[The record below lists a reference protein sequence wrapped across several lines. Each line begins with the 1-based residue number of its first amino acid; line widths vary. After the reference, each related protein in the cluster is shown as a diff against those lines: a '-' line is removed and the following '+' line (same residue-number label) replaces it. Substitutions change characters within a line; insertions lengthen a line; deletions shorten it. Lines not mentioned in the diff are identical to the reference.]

1 MEDITINKIAENE
14 NLKKIA
20 SIVEKILNFNEQHKG
35 RGLKTLTPKQ
45 MMQKLPIAVAQVK
58 AANTSE
64 NLLNEIRAKQITK
77 NECNNIINS
86 TKFSNRMDTVFINY

>member
-45 MMQKLPIAVAQVK
+45 MM
-58 AANTSE
+58 
-64 NLLNEIRAKQITK
+64 
-77 NECNNIINS
+77 
-86 TKFSNRMDTVFINY
+86 